1 MLNAAGNPNEEP
13 IMRVGLQIPIFTYP
27 DGTKSIRPVL
37 KNLAQ
42 LADDSGFYSLWVMD
56 HFFQM
61 GGEFGAPESEMLEC
75 YTTLGYFAA
84 LTEKIKLGGL
94 ITGVVYRYPGILAK
108 TVTTLDVLSGGRAY
122 LGIGAAWYE
131 REALALGVP
140 FPPTKE
146 RFEVLEEALQIIH
159 QMWSGEAKPY
169 AGKHFQLA
177 ETLCSP
183 LPLAKPH
190 LPIMIGGMG
199 EKKTLRMVAQYA
211 DVCNIFL
218 APQDEDVI
226 HKLDVLKAHCDQLG
240 RSYDEIEKTAWTTL
254 SSTMNV
260 DEMTAI
266 FRRAKNLG
274 ITHLI
279 FNMLDVHEIKP
290 LEIFIRHVLP
300 DVLAL

>member
-1 MLNAAGNPNEEP
+1 MQ
-13 IMRVGLQIPIFTYP
+13 VGLQIPNFSYP
-27 DGTKSIRPVL
+27 DGATTIRPVL
-37 KNLAQ
+37 KSLAQ
-42 LADDSGFYSLWVMD
+42 LADESGFYSLWVMD

-61 GGEFGAPESEMLEC
+61 GGDFGAPESEMLEC

-146 RFEVLEEALQIIH
+146 RFEALEESLQIIR
-159 QMWSGEAKPY
+159 QMWSGEVKPY
-169 AGKHFQLA
+169 EGKYFQLA

-183 LPLAKPH
+183 RPLSQPQ
-190 LPIMIGGMG
+190 LPIMIGGNG

-211 DVCNIFL
+211 DACNIFL
-218 APQDEDVI
+218 APQDADVI
-226 HKLDVLKAHCDQLG
+226 HKLDVLRAHCDRLG
-240 RSYDEIEKTAWTTL
+240 RPYEEIEKTAWTML
-254 SSTMNV
+254 KSTMSA
-260 DEMTAI
+260 DEIIAV
-266 FRRAKNLG
+266 FRRAKKLG
-274 ITHLI
+274 ISHLI

-290 LEIFIRHVLP
+290 LEAFIKSVLP